1 MANKKFSQF
10 TQAADVSE
18 IDFVVGYKDLDNI
31 QIDPAELDSLYGLN
45 SVPVAAQGVN
55 IFLEGLAGP
64 DLGVS
69 YQVDLIQGTN
79 IEITDDGSANTVLI
93 TNTQKNTFMVT
104 GTFNNLFG
112 GSPGIFGDTLEFG
125 TKAVPS
131 AGNSSVLTIPFDCKL
146 VSASVKWINN
156 SAVTILNGSDSW
168 QVKLF
173 KMNNPSGSVTL
184 TANYAAPVDITGILL
199 TVADNNTFPAKFAT
213 GLNIDLVAGDIINIS
228 GVESGTI
235 GTSDGEMEM
244 TLGFEAV

>member
-1 MANKKFSQF
+1 MKVGFIGLGRMGTGIAKNINKKYQTLVWDINKES
-10 TQAADVSE
+10 
-18 IDFVVGYKDLDNI
+18 VVNHTK
-31 QIDPAELDSLYGLN
+31 
-45 SVPVAAQGVN
+45 
-55 IFLEGLAGP
+55 
-64 DLGVS
+64 
-69 YQVDLIQGTN
+69 
-79 IEITDDGSANTVLI
+79 
-93 TNTQKNTFMVT
+93 
-104 GTFNNLFG
+104 
-112 GSPGIFGDTLEFG
+112 EFG

-173 KMNNPSGSVTL
+173 KMDNPSGSVTL

>member
-10 TQAADVSE
+10 TLAADVSE

-45 SVPVAAQGVN
+45 SVPVGGGGSN

-64 DLGVS
+64 DLGSS
-69 YQVDLIQGTN
+69 YQVNLVEGTN
-79 IEITDDGSANTVLI
+79 IEIADDGANNITI

-104 GTFNNLFG
+104 GTFQNLFG

-125 TKAVPS
+125 VKAVPA

-146 VSASVKWINN
+146 VSASVKWISN
-156 SAVTILNGSDSW
+156 SAVTILNGSDTW
-168 QVKLF
+168 QVKVY
-173 KMNNPSGSVTL
+173 KMGNPTGSVTL
-184 TANYAAPVDITGILL
+184 TANYDPPVDITGILL
-199 TVADNNTFPAKFAT
+199 TAADNNTFPAKFAS
-213 GLNIDLVAGDIINIS
+213 GLNINFSAGDIINVS
-228 GVESGTI
+228 GVETGTI

-244 TLGFEAV
+244 TLAFESV